1 MLFYDLAM
9 IVVLF
14 EMDDTDLRPEYK
26 QTISEYFNVPGA
38 VLCTVTLLAFVSCL
52 YLCLHL
58 NLINELVFPEDF
70 KGTNL
75 LKLIYERENKISGLT
90 QSSQSSTLII
100 VN

>member
-1 MLFYDLAM
+1 MLFHELAI

-26 QTISEYFNVPGA
+26 QKISEYFNVPGA

-52 YLCLHL
+52 YLCFHL

-70 KGTNL
+70 KGTIL

-90 QSSQSSTLII
+90 QSSTLII